1 MKEQNSWVSSEG
13 CKELWGT
20 AGKLPVWGSPQ
31 LMVSWGAGGDCRHMV
46 AKPSHFLREAGNAD
60 FYVRAA
66 GFERWLCLSP

>member
-31 LMVSWGAGGDCRHMV
+31 LMVSWGAGGGLQAHGGQTFPFSKRSWKCR
-46 AKPSHFLREAGNAD
+46 FLCKSCW
-60 FYVRAA
+60 F
-66 GFERWLCLSP
+66 